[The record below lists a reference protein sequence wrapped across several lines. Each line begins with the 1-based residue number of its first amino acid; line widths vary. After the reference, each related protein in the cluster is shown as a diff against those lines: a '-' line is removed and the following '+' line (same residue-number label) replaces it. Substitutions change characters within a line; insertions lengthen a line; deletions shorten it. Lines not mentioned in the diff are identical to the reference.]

1 MCNVRPSLFTF
12 DIFTFNISRLSKP
25 SLASPHHT
33 WEEVIPVLLFFAL
46 LALVLWMLGF
56 ITGYTLGGFL
66 HLLLLLAVIG
76 LIFQLLSGRPSD
88 VA

>member
-1 MCNVRPSLFTF
+1 M
-12 DIFTFNISRLSKP
+12 
-25 SLASPHHT
+25 
-33 WEEVIPVLLFFAL
+33 LLFFAL

-88 VA
+88 IA